1 MSVKITQ
8 VAGPTCAHRY
18 VKLGFTPNQ
27 YRFFKSYCVTDGDTA
42 GYVDT
47 YVRYCLEQSRRTGVV
62 SISMEDSGSGTLES
76 ISMRPGAY
84 QSHEYIALQQA
95 ANDLL
100 VEWWS
105 FLTTY

>member
-18 VKLGFTPNQ
+18 VKCGFTPNQ
-27 YRFFKSYCVTDGDTA
+27 YRFFKSYCVTAA
-42 GYVDT
+42 GARYVDT
-47 YVRYCLEQSRRTGVV
+47 YVRYDLELSRRTWIV
-62 SISMEDSGSGTLES
+62 SISVEDSGSATLES
-76 ISMRPGAY
+76 ISMHPGAY
-84 QSHEYIALQQA
+84 QSQEYIALQQA
-95 ANDLL
+95 ATDLL